1 MTSVP
6 SWNHQD
12 PSDTTDCATK
22 KKSKFSM
29 QPKNS
34 VSKRRLDF
42 SKIICNYLCMTVSI
56 IDILCVTLL
65 VGLLNFSY
73 VVIFD
78 YHGKENWHVSD
89 PHNLF
94 QKSSNMINCLK
105 YEYSVFFNS
114 VKKHQKHLINWLA
127 THVPFPIFGWSLTCH
142 CIISLA
148 LN

>member
-1 MTSVP
+1 MLKGHSHNFALSFTLSQYAEQLLF
-6 SWNHQD
+6 S
-12 PSDTTDCATK
+12 CLC
-22 KKSKFSM
+22 SKVNQSLSHSFNLT
-29 QPKNS
+29 P
-34 VSKRRLDF
+34 
-42 SKIICNYLCMTVSI
+42 
-56 IDILCVTLL
+56 L

-127 THVPFPIFGWSLTCH
+127 THMPFPIFGWSLTCH

>member
-1 MTSVP
+1 MRTAKE
-6 SWNHQD
+6 QD
-12 PSDTTDCATK
+12 NVIRTAKEQYTP
-22 KKSKFSM
+22 
-29 QPKNS
+29 
-34 VSKRRLDF
+34 L
-42 SKIICNYLCMTVSI
+42 
-56 IDILCVTLL
+56 
-65 VGLLNFSY
+65 

>member
-1 MTSVP
+1 MEYKEVHS
-6 SWNHQD
+6 
-12 PSDTTDCATK
+12 
-22 KKSKFSM
+22 
-29 QPKNS
+29 S
-34 VSKRRLDF
+34 VSRGF
-42 SKIICNYLCMTVSI
+42 PINYPFPFHYCHG
-56 IDILCVTLL
+56 LL
-65 VGLLNFSY
+65 PKERSESLAIEKVEIENLLRNFLSNTPLVRWLNFSY